1 MIDLF
6 SSPSPIH
13 KNHNPNDDNIKCK
26 QQYNRSL
33 FPKKFNFD
41 NSHTT

>member
-6 SSPSPIH
+6 SSPSPIY
-13 KNHNPNDDNIKCK
+13 KNHNSNDDNIKCK
-26 QQYNRSL
+26 QMYKHFL
-33 FPKKFNFD
+33 FPKKIDFD